1 MAVNFLSWKAAVMS
15 KKIIDALVNLFG
27 NHPVYIIIGMGC
39 LYTILE
45 LLEGRSFMKGIVSN
59 SFYSFTKN
67 TFFTAMILSL
77 IGAFAYQ
84 AIVVKSNIY
93 KNVAKSLNL
102 TCHQKNHP
110 TADAILHSPL
120 LRRGERRDIVSPILS
135 GQYRDVLMLLFDI
148 RYGRTE
154 SAGESYNFYFR
165 TVVAFSV
172 QDLEIPV
179 FTLLPVRAANMF
191 SEMIP
196 GEKVIAFKEDLEFSS
211 RYIVKGLENEVL
223 KQVFSPELRRALVQ
237 SEDPWA
243 VGVTNDHLVIF
254 RDKQTDLTGE
264 DEYASYLMDAYK
276 FFQIMVTR

>member
-1 MAVNFLSWKAAVMS
+1 
-15 KKIIDALVNLFG
+15 
-27 NHPVYIIIGMGC
+27 
-39 LYTILE
+39 
-45 LLEGRSFMKGIVSN
+45 
-59 SFYSFTKN
+59 
-67 TFFTAMILSL
+67 
-77 IGAFAYQ
+77 
-84 AIVVKSNIY
+84 
-93 KNVAKSLNL
+93 
-102 TCHQKNHP
+102 
-110 TADAILHSPL
+110 
-120 LRRGERRDIVSPILS
+120 
-135 GQYRDVLMLLFDI
+135 
-148 RYGRTE
+148 
-154 SAGESYNFYFR
+154 
-165 TVVAFSV
+165 VVAFSV

-179 FTLLPVRAANMF
+179 FTLLPVQAANMF